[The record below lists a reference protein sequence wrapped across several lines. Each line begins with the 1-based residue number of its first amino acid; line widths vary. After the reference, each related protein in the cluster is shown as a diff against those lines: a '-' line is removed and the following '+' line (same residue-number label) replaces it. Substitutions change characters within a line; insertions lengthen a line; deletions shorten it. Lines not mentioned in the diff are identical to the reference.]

1 MELNEVFEYRKLF
14 GEKLKSYLKKDGYT
28 KISFAKKAD
37 ISRPTLDRILK
48 GELDSKSTFDKHV
61 QKIFEVLR
69 VSVDEV
75 MNLNQKD
82 EDTNVI
88 DAVYSMNEP
97 KDYIMS
103 DEGKKELQLLKDV
116 LDICAIYY

>member
-1 MELNEVFEYRKLF
+1 M
-14 GEKLKSYLKKDGYT
+14 
-28 KISFAKKAD
+28 
-37 ISRPTLDRILK
+37 
-48 GELDSKSTFDKHV
+48 

-69 VSVDEV
+69 VNVDEV
-75 MNLNQKD
+75 MNCNQKD

-103 DEGKKELQLLKDV
+103 DEGKKELQLLKD
-116 LDICAIYY
+116 IYPNYHL